1 MSNAKQQQEENS
13 LQTEGNQFQ
22 VTRKPK
28 DILYTIIFAGFGI
41 WIFSTFIFKTNM
53 FGDLS
58 SMCGPFLALGG
69 FCFLFA
75 SPMKLRKAGSILGL
89 LGSGVA
95 CYMFFIMQEMIATHV
110 LFYSIEMAII
120 ALGTSL
126 LCLLISISQLC
137 QTL

>member
-1 MSNAKQQQEENS
+1 MSDAKQQEENS
-13 LQTEGNQFQ
+13 LQSEGNQFQ
-22 VTRKPK
+22 VTRQPK
-28 DILYTIIFAGFGI
+28 DILYMIIFAGFGI
-41 WIFSTFIFKTNM
+41 WIFGTFIIKTNI

-58 SMCGPFLALGG
+58 AMCGPFLALGG

-95 CYMFFIMQEMIATHV
+95 CYMFFIMQEMIATHI
-110 LFYSIEMAII
+110 LFYSFEIAII
-120 ALGTSL
+120 ALGASL